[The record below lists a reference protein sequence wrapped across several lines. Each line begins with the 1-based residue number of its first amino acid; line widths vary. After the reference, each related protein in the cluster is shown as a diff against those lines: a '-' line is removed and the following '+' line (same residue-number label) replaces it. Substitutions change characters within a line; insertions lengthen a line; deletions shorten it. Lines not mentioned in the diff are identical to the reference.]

1 MWRASDGGGGRETE
15 GKMNCNR
22 NNIIE
27 FYKYN
32 ERISTQLYNSTFNVI
47 ARTTTAA
54 IKAARVLMENVTVM
68 IPDFHNAALSK

>member
-1 MWRASDGGGGRETE
+1 MWRACDGGGGRETE

-32 ERISTQLYNSTFNVI
+32 ERIIYIHTVI
-47 ARTTTAA
+47 QQY
-54 IKAARVLMENVTVM
+54 L
-68 IPDFHNAALSK
+68 

>member
-1 MWRASDGGGGRETE
+1 MWRACDGGGGREKE

-32 ERISTQLYNSTFNVI
+32 ERIYIHTVI
-47 ARTTTAA
+47 QQY
-54 IKAARVLMENVTVM
+54 L
-68 IPDFHNAALSK
+68 

>member
-32 ERISTQLYNSTFNVI
+32 ERIYPHSY
-47 ARTTTAA
+47 TT
-54 IKAARVLMENVTVM
+54 VPLMLLLEL
-68 IPDFHNAALSK
+68 PQQR

>member
-1 MWRASDGGGGRETE
+1 MWRACDGGGGRKTE

-32 ERISTQLYNSTFNVI
+32 VKNIYAHSY
-47 ARTTTAA
+47 TT
-54 IKAARVLMENVTVM
+54 VPLMLLLEL
-68 IPDFHNAALSK
+68 PQKR